1 MRKKMIRSMIFSVEG
16 VIMNIVFYIIV
27 IIVAVFVWF
36 LFSFTF
42 PIIGKWILN
51 IFNDTKDIITK
62 EEKDSE
68 R

>member
-1 MRKKMIRSMIFSVEG
+1 
-16 VIMNIVFYIIV
+16 MNIVFYIIV

-62 EEKDSE
+62 EEKNSE